1 MDFDLARYAHG
12 ELPDEALR
20 AQFTALTTHAVMQLP
35 HAPSDGLL
43 RALTAQQARAR
54 FPASDLW
61 ASLLR
66 HAHLWT
72 DASIPPV
79 FVEQPF
85 AAVLEAARCA
95 AVDSNAAFM
104 QAYMQAESLE
114 HALHDSELVHSMRL
128 AQERGARL
136 AAEEG
141 QRRAEAAIAVLQ
153 EQLARARQG
162 SA

>member
-1 MDFDLARYAHG
+1 
-12 ELPDEALR
+12 
-20 AQFTALTTHAVMQLP
+20 
-35 HAPSDGLL
+35 
-43 RALTAQQARAR
+43 
-54 FPASDLW
+54 
-61 ASLLR
+61 
-66 HAHLWT
+66 
-72 DASIPPV
+72 
-79 FVEQPF
+79 VEQPF
-85 AAVLEAARCA
+85 VAVLEAARCA

-136 AAEEG
+136 AAEGARQAAESARLTAEEG
-141 QRRAEAAIAVLQ
+141 QRRAEATIAALQ